1 MSQLQNNYVFLR
13 LWNSSLWDRYHC
25 QRWILGCCLWF
36 VVVPVLRVA
45 VWQKNV
51 TQGKRCK
58 YVQRT
63 RRHHSKTLKL
73 RWHCLYLAW
82 NSLLSR
88 ETWGRL
94 NIIYSM
100 TFQVQKPPL
109 DALGFVLFNFYCL
122 RCYTTGLHRGSDAV
136 CHKTG
141 MYSVAFLACRVFIMA
156 QLTEFEKWPL
166 LGSTNL

>member
-25 QRWILGCCLWF
+25 LRWILGCCLWF

-63 RRHHSKTLKL
+63 RRHLSKTLKL
-73 RWHCLYLAW
+73 RWQCVYLAW
-82 NSLLSR
+82 NFLLSR
-88 ETWGRL
+88 ETWGGGWIL
-94 NIIYSM
+94 YTAWLFKCKNLLLMLWVLYCS
-100 TFQVQKPPL
+100 TFTAWDATPL
-109 DALGFVLFNFYCL
+109 VSIGDQMQYVIKRECTLLLFL
-122 RCYTTGLHRGSDAV
+122 LV
-136 CHKTG
+136 E
-141 MYSVAFLACRVFIMA
+141 FL
-156 QLTEFEKWPL
+156 
-166 LGSTNL
+166 